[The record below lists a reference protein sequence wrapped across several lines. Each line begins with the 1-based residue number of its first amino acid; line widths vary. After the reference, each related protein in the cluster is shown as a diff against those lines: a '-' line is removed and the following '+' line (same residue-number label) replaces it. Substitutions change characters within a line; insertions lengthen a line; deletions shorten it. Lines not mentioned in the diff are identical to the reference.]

1 MNDYTRKRYWK
12 LLLLLFAMFIGVF
25 SLWYTNALVQKL
37 AQEEEKK
44 IQQWAEATKL
54 IVSTGFMEDFSSLRE
69 VDTNQYHQLDL
80 LMNEVN
86 NFLSNIQKQNVTIPV
101 ILTDEKDN
109 IISHRNLDN
118 DKANDSLYLTK
129 QLQLM
134 KGEHEP
140 IIIELYANSKN
151 YIYYKNSLLLTQL
164 KYYPYFQLSVIALF
178 MLVSYFAFSAS
189 RRSEQ
194 NRVWVGMSKETA
206 HQLGTPISSLM
217 AWLEMLKSEKGAD
230 ETIVREMEKDVSRLN
245 IITERF
251 SKIGS
256 APALQNENLV
266 QVIGHAVNYLQSRS
280 SSKVK
285 FVVEYSS
292 NNIQAPLNVP
302 LFEWVIENL
311 SKNAIDA
318 MHGIGAI
325 TFAIREENKQV
336 VIDIT
341 DTGKG
346 IPKSKFVTV
355 FNPGYTTK
363 KRGWG
368 LGLSLVKRIV
378 EDYHKGT
385 IMVLQSEVNKGTTF
399 RIILHK

>member
-118 DKANDSLYLTK
+118 DKANDTLYLTK

-134 KGEHEP
+134 EEEHEP

-151 YIYYKNSLLLTQL
+151 YIYFKNSLLLTQL

-178 MLVSYFAFSAS
+178 MLVSYLAFSAS

-285 FVVEYSS
+285 FAVEYSS
-292 NNIQAPLNVP
+292 NTIQAPLNVP

-318 MHGIGAI
+318 MDGIGAI
-325 TFAIREENKQV
+325 TFTIREENKQV

-346 IPKSKFVTV
+346 IPKSKFITV

-385 IMVLQSEVNKGTTF
+385 IIVLQSEVNKGTTF
-399 RIILHK
+399 RIILNK

>member
-118 DKANDSLYLTK
+118 DKANDSLYLIK

-134 KGEHEP
+134 KEEHEP

-151 YIYYKNSLLLTQL
+151 YIYFKNSLLLTQL

-178 MLVSYFAFSAS
+178 MLVSYLAFSAS

-285 FVVEYSS
+285 FAVEYSS
-292 NNIQAPLNVP
+292 NSILAPLNVP

-318 MHGIGAI
+318 MDGIGAI
-325 TFAIREENKQV
+325 TFTIREENKQV

-346 IPKSKFVTV
+346 IPKSKFITV

-385 IMVLQSEVNKGTTF
+385 IIVLQSEVNKGTTF

>member
-25 SLWYTNALVQKL
+25 SLWYTHVLVQKL
-37 AQEEEKK
+37 SAEEKKK
-44 IQQWAEATKL
+44 IQQWAEATEL
-54 IVSTGFMEDFSSLRE
+54 IVSTGFMEDYSALRE
-69 VDTNQYHQLDL
+69 ADTNQYRQLDL

-101 ILTDEKDN
+101 ILTDEQDN
-109 IISHRNLDN
+109 IISFRNLDN
-118 DKANDSLYLTK
+118 DKTGDSLFLAEELK
-129 QLQLM
+129 EM
-134 KGEHEP
+134 KEEHEP
-140 IIIELYANSKN
+140 IVIALYAGSKN

-164 KYYPYFQLSVIALF
+164 RYYPYFQLSVIALF
-178 MLVSYFAFSAS
+178 MLVSYLAFSAS

-217 AWLEMLKSEKGAD
+217 AWMEMLRQDESAD
-230 ETIVREMEKDVSRLN
+230 QLVVREMEKDIARLN

-256 APALQNENLV
+256 SPALQPENLV

-280 SSKVK
+280 SSKVQ
-285 FVVEYSS
+285 FALEYSS
-292 NNIQAPLNVP
+292 NAITAPLNVP

-311 SKNAIDA
+311 SKNAMDA
-318 MHGIGAI
+318 MDGIGSI
-325 TFAIREENKQV
+325 TFSIRDEAKTV
-336 VIDIT
+336 VIDVT

-346 IPKSKFVTV
+346 IPKSKFQTV

-378 EDYHKGT
+378 EDYHKGS
-385 IMVLQSEVNKGTTF
+385 IIVHQSEPNKGTTF
-399 RIILHK
+399 RIVLHK

>member
-1 MNDYTRKRYWK
+1 MNDYARKRYWK
-12 LLLLLFAMFIGVF
+12 VLLLLFAMLIGAF
-25 SLWYTNALVQKL
+25 SLWYTHVLVQKL
-37 AQEEEKK
+37 SAEEEKK
-44 IQQWAEATKL
+44 IQQWAEATEL
-54 IVSTGFMEDFSSLRE
+54 IVSTGFMEDFSALRE
-69 VDTNQYHQLDL
+69 ADTNQYRQLDL

-101 ILTDEKDN
+101 ILTDENDQ
-109 IISHRNLDN
+109 IISHRNLNSDRSS
-118 DKANDSLYLTK
+118 DSLYLAE
-129 QLQLM
+129 QLSEM
-134 KGEHEP
+134 KSEHPP
-140 IIIELYANSKN
+140 IVIALYAGSKN

-164 KYYPYFQLSVIALF
+164 RYYPYFQLSVIALF
-178 MLVSYFAFSAS
+178 ILVSYLAFSAS

-217 AWLEMLKSEKGAD
+217 AWMDMLRQEHAAD
-230 ETIVREMEKDVSRLN
+230 EHIVNEMEKDIARLN

-256 APALQNENLV
+256 APALQSENLV
-266 QVIGHAVNYLQSRS
+266 QVITHAVNYLQSRS
-280 SSKVK
+280 SSKVR
-285 FVVEYSS
+285 FALEYSS
-292 NNIQAPLNVP
+292 SNISAPVNVP

-311 SKNAIDA
+311 TKNAIDA
-318 MHGIGAI
+318 MDGIGAV
-325 TFAIREENKQV
+325 TFSIRDEARSV
-336 VIDIT
+336 VIDVT

-346 IPKSKFVTV
+346 IPKARFKTV

-378 EDYHKGT
+378 EDYHKGS
-385 IMVLQSEVNKGTTF
+385 IVVHQSELNKGTTF
-399 RIILHK
+399 RIILQK

>member
-25 SLWYTNALVQKL
+25 SLWYTHVLVQKL
-37 AQEEEKK
+37 SAEEEKK
-44 IQQWAEATKL
+44 IQQWAEATEL
-54 IVSTGFMEDFSSLRE
+54 IVSTGFMEDFSALRE
-69 VDTNQYHQLDL
+69 ADTNQYRQLDL

-101 ILTDEKDN
+101 ILTDEQDN
-109 IISHRNLDN
+109 IISFRNLDN
-118 DKANDSLYLTK
+118 DKTSDSLYLAK
-129 QLQLM
+129 QLKEM
-134 KGEHEP
+134 KEEHEP
-140 IIIELYANSKN
+140 IVIALYAGSKN

-164 KYYPYFQLSVIALF
+164 RYYPYFQLSVIALF
-178 MLVSYFAFSAS
+178 MLVSYLAFSAS

-217 AWLEMLKSEKGAD
+217 AWMEMLRQDNSAD
-230 ETIVREMEKDVSRLN
+230 QLVVREMEKDIARLN

-256 APALQNENLV
+256 APALQPENLV
-266 QVIGHAVNYLQSRS
+266 QVIGHAINYLQSRS
-280 SSKVK
+280 SSKVQ
-285 FVVEYSS
+285 FALEYTS
-292 NNIQAPLNVP
+292 NSISAPLNVP

-311 SKNAIDA
+311 SKNAMDA
-318 MHGIGAI
+318 MDGIGSI
-325 TFAIREENKQV
+325 TFSIHDDSKTV
-336 VIDIT
+336 VIDVT

-346 IPKSKFVTV
+346 IPKSKFQTV

-378 EDYHKGT
+378 EDYHKGSIT
-385 IMVLQSEVNKGTTF
+385 VHHSELNKGTTF
-399 RIILHK
+399 RILLHK

>member
-12 LLLLLFAMFIGVF
+12 LLLFLFAMFIGVF

-118 DKANDSLYLTK
+118 DKANDSLYLIK

-134 KGEHEP
+134 KEEHEP
-140 IIIELYANSKN
+140 IIIELYANNKN
-151 YIYYKNSLLLTQL
+151 YIYFKNSLLLTQL

-178 MLVSYFAFSAS
+178 MLVSYLAFSAS

-217 AWLEMLKSEKGAD
+217 AWL
-230 ETIVREMEKDVSRLN
+230 
-245 IITERF
+245 
-251 SKIGS
+251 
-256 APALQNENLV
+256 
-266 QVIGHAVNYLQSRS
+266 
-280 SSKVK
+280 
-285 FVVEYSS
+285 
-292 NNIQAPLNVP
+292 
-302 LFEWVIENL
+302 
-311 SKNAIDA
+311 
-318 MHGIGAI
+318 
-325 TFAIREENKQV
+325 
-336 VIDIT
+336 
-341 DTGKG
+341 
-346 IPKSKFVTV
+346 
-355 FNPGYTTK
+355 
-363 KRGWG
+363 
-368 LGLSLVKRIV
+368 
-378 EDYHKGT
+378 
-385 IMVLQSEVNKGTTF
+385 
-399 RIILHK
+399 